1 MCLLLQEN
9 NTTTKHLK
17 NKIMTLE
24 HFKRIEDGIVIWRS
38 ICKYES
44 NGIKKQINVE
54 AHSTFHGDFFE
65 RIINEKK

>member
-1 MCLLLQEN
+1 MN
-9 NTTTKHLK
+9 LK
-17 NKIMTLE
+17 TNKIMTLE

>member
-1 MCLLLQEN
+1 M
-9 NTTTKHLK
+9 KLK
-17 NKIMTLE
+17 Y
-24 HFKRIEDGIVIWRS
+24 FKRIEDGIVIWRS

-65 RIINEKK
+65 RIIKQRENEQI

>member
-1 MCLLLQEN
+1 
-9 NTTTKHLK
+9 
-17 NKIMTLE
+17 MTIE

-44 NGIKKQINVE
+44 NGINKQINVE

-65 RIINEKK
+65 RIIKQRENEQI

>member
-1 MCLLLQEN
+1 
-9 NTTTKHLK
+9 
-17 NKIMTLE
+17 MTLE

-54 AHSTFHGDFFE
+54 AHSTFHRDFFE

>member
-1 MCLLLQEN
+1 
-9 NTTTKHLK
+9 
-17 NKIMTLE
+17 MTLE

-54 AHSTFHGDFFE
+54 AHSTFHVDFFE
-65 RIINEKK
+65 RIIKERENEQI

>member
-1 MCLLLQEN
+1 M
-9 NTTTKHLK
+9 K
-17 NKIMTLE
+17 LE
-24 HFKRIEDGIVIWRS
+24 YFKRIEDGIVIWRS

-65 RIINEKK
+65 RIIKQRENEQI

>member
-1 MCLLLQEN
+1 
-9 NTTTKHLK
+9 
-17 NKIMTLE
+17 MTIE

-54 AHSTFHGDFFE
+54 AHATFHNFE
-65 RIINEKK
+65 KLIKQRENEQI